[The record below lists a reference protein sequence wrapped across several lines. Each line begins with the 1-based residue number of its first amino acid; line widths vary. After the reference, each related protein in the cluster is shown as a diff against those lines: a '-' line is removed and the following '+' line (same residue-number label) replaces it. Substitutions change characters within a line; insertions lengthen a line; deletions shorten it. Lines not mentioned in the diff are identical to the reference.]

1 MSAAGRRA
9 AGLRFA
15 AGRLAALAALLAP
28 GLAAPALAGG
38 EWVEIG
44 LEVSL
49 PPRVPTVP
57 GERVLVA
64 MFRANDH
71 ERLDLGLE
79 MARWA
84 RREIARSTDLRVIDV
99 PPPPIPE
106 QRPEKL
112 AVNDVFWKRLGEDF
126 RADIIVSGVVDYRIE
141 DLSGFVTR
149 DDEDPVTLQ
158 TVRRTVYT
166 ERRGF
171 KLKVE
176 LFVIQGDNGALLLAD
191 SWTEERVLDG
201 TAAEDLQMFYE
212 SLEMA
217 KDDQRAVFLPMTI
230 REPRYLWLE

>member
-1 MSAAGRRA
+1 MSALR
-9 AGLRFA
+9 RFA
-15 AGRLAALAALLAP
+15 AGAPVAPFALATLLAAALAAAPATAAGWEEVALDVVLAP
-28 GLAAPALAGG
+28 R
-38 EWVEIG
+38 VE
-44 LEVSL
+44 
-49 PPRVPTVP
+49 TQP

-71 ERLDLGLE
+71 ERIDLGLE

-84 RREIARSTDLRVIDV
+84 RRELARNTDLEVIDV

-126 RADIIVSGVVDYRIE
+126 RADLIVSGVIDFRIE
-141 DLSGFVTR
+141 DQSGFITK
-149 DDEDPVTLQ
+149 DYEDPVTLQ

-176 LFVIQGDNGALLLAD
+176 LFVLKGDNGALLLAD
-191 SWTEERVLDG
+191 TWTEERVLDG
-201 TAAEDLQMFYE
+201 TAAEDLQMFYD

-217 KDDQRAVFLPMTI
+217 RDDQRSVFLPVTV
-230 REPRYLWLE
+230 REPRFLWLE

>member
-1 MSAAGRRA
+1 MSARR
-9 AGLRFA
+9 RFA
-15 AGRLAALAALLAP
+15 AVAPIAPFALAALLAAA
-28 GLAAPALAGG
+28 LAVAPAAAGG
-38 EWVEIG
+38 WE
-44 LEVSL
+44 EVAL
-49 PPRVPTVP
+49 DVVLAPRVETQP

-71 ERLDLGLE
+71 ERIDLGLE

-84 RREIARSTDLRVIDV
+84 RRELARNTDLEVIDV

-126 RADIIVSGVVDYRIE
+126 RADLIVSGVIDFRIE
-141 DLSGFVTR
+141 DQSGFITK
-149 DDEDPVTLQ
+149 DYEDPVTLQ

-176 LFVIQGDNGALLLAD
+176 LFVIKGDNGALLLAD
-191 SWTEERVLDG
+191 TWTEERVLDG
-201 TAAEDLQMFYE
+201 TAAEDLQMFYD

-217 KDDQRAVFLPMTI
+217 RDDQRSVFLPVTV
-230 REPRYLWLE
+230 REPRLLWLE

>member
-1 MSAAGRRA
+1 LTAHG
-9 AGLRFA
+9 
-15 AGRLAALAALLAP
+15 ALAAGSRAVLVSLASAAAVLAL
-28 GLAAPALAGG
+28 GGAAPAAAA
-38 EWVEIG
+38 EWEEVG

-49 PPRVPTVP
+49 PPRVQTSP
-57 GERVLVA
+57 GETVLVA

-71 ERLDLGLE
+71 ERIDIGLE

-84 RREIARSTDLRVIDV
+84 RREIARSTDLRVLDV

-126 RADIIVSGVVDYRIE
+126 RADIIVSGVVEFHVE
-141 DLSGFVTR
+141 DQSGFVTR
-149 DDEDPVTLQ
+149 DYEDPVTLQ
-158 TVRRTVYT
+158 TVRRTVYL

-176 LFVIQGDNGALLLAD
+176 LFVLKGDNGALLLAD
-191 SWTEERVLDG
+191 TWSEERVLDG
-201 TAAEDLQMFYE
+201 TAAEDLQMFYD

-217 KDDQRAVFLPMTI
+217 KDDQRAVFLPMTV